1 MTRRYENIML
11 GADPELFLQNP
22 NDGGFISAHK
32 YVKGSKRHPFP
43 VTHGAVQLDGTA
55 AEFNI
60 DPVTNVNDWVRN
72 IGAVM
77 GSLKEM
83 TIGSGYVLAAEPVA
97 DFEPSYFDA
106 HVPSSAKKLGCDP
119 DFDAWELCPNETPD
133 GTRTFRTGAGH
144 VHIGWGSKFDVYS
157 PTHFEECA
165 RVARQLDYHL
175 GINSLLW
182 DASNRRRELYG
193 KAGAFRPKSYGVEY
207 RVLSNAWLRSELLQ
221 RWVFTA
227 AQAALKDMDDGV
239 IYEEFH
245 GDYARRVIN
254 ENNTNWLYEEGAPA
268 FDNMPLPPGVTK
280 NKAA

>member
-1 MTRRYENIML
+1 ML

-22 NDGGFISAHK
+22 NDGGFISAHE
-32 YVKGSKRHPFP
+32 YVKGSKRKPFP
-43 VTHGAVQLDGTA
+43 VPHGAIQLDGTA

-60 DPVTNVNDWVRN
+60 DPVTNVNDWISN
-72 IGAVM
+72 IGSVM

-97 DFEPSYFDA
+97 DFSPQYFDTE
-106 HVPSSAKKLGCDP
+106 VPSSAKRLGCDP
-119 DFDAWELCPNETPD
+119 DYDAWDLCPNETPD

-144 VHIGWGSKFDVYS
+144 VHVGWGSGFDVFGAE
-157 PTHFEECA
+157 HFDECA
-165 RVARQLDYHL
+165 RVARQMDYHL

-182 DASNRRRELYG
+182 DGDNRRRCLYG
-193 KAGAFRPKSYGVEY
+193 RAGAFRPKPYGVEY
-207 RVLSNAWLRSELLQ
+207 RVLSNAWLKSEDLQ

-227 AQAALKDMDDGV
+227 SKAALADLDNGVVYEDM
-239 IYEEFH
+239 Y

-254 ENNTNWLYEEGAPA
+254 ENRIDWVQEENAPVFA
-268 FDNMPLPPGVTK
+268 GISPPPGVCK